1 MEKILR
7 IASFNLSNRS
17 SRQRQSS
24 KQSLMTPERLVKDL
38 IDDATESGLNPNFEE
53 YSLHQGI
60 DLVVS
65 GNMKE
70 NSVKKHINNDKLNWR
85 LKNYE
90 LCKTLSSGDLSEYN
104 YIGRQKSLQKISNI
118 FRNKL
123 TVTKS
128 CDATTMNEMEV
139 YQKNKG
145 RLTRNN
151 QLVSSTFDKID
162 KNILSNEMNKTI
174 KKKIDLG
181 NRKRLKKGR
190 NDNRYL
196 LVEDDD

>member
-1 MEKILR
+1 MI
-7 IASFNLSNRS
+7 
-17 SRQRQSS
+17 
-24 KQSLMTPERLVKDL
+24 
-38 IDDATESGLNPNFEE
+38 
-53 YSLHQGI
+53 
-60 DLVVS
+60 
-65 GNMKE
+65 
-70 NSVKKHINNDKLNWR
+70 
-85 LKNYE
+85 E
-90 LCKTLSSGDLSEYN
+90 L
-104 YIGRQKSLQKISNI
+104 QISNI

-174 KKKIDLG
+174 KKKVILFY
-181 NRKRLKKGR
+181 K
-190 NDNRYL
+190 
-196 LVEDDD
+196 